1 LRKEGWPFSFTAASL
16 LVVSLAAH
24 VEGQDR
30 TPAVPLPSTPN
41 TAVGE
46 AAKAGGSDDVEAG
59 VQLVEE
65 GEFEKGIVVLDAA
78 VQRLTGPEK
87 HGQRARAYVYLGIAY
102 FGLAQIE
109 AARER
114 FRAALGEVGDLTLSA
129 DEYPPR
135 VVDLF
140 EQARREVNALGARDA
155 PSLPQGTVVRVT
167 SREMGQL
174 RGVVVAMDEKW
185 LTLGS
190 EGSPPSRLPLASIDR
205 MEQLVGRKSNTVR
218 GVLTGVAAGVLI
230 GVLMP
235 VDPSD
240 CSMTSDAFCSRSEAV
255 GAGALTGALF
265 GVVVGALT
273 HSDVWAP
280 VPTDR
285 GRISA
290 LPARRSG
297 FRAALSV
304 RF

>member
-1 LRKEGWPFSFTAASL
+1 MAAWSFSFTAASL
-16 LVVSLAAH
+16 LVVSVAAH
-24 VEGQDR
+24 A
-30 TPAVPLPSTPN
+30 AVD
-41 TAVGE
+41 E
-46 AAKAGGSDDVEAG
+46 AAKAGASDDVESG

-114 FRAALGEVGDLTLSA
+114 FRAAIGEVGDLTLSA

-135 VVDLF
+135 IVDLF

-155 PSLPQGTVVRVT
+155 PTLPQGTPVRVAG
-167 SREMGQL
+167 RETGQL
-174 RGVVVAMDEKW
+174 RGVVLAMDEKW

-190 EGSPPSRLPLASIDR
+190 EGSPPLRVPLASIDR
-205 MEQLVGRKSNTVR
+205 MEHLVGRKRNTVR
-218 GVLTGVAAGVLI
+218 GVVIGVGAGVLF

-235 VDPSD
+235 VDPND
-240 CSMTSDAFCSRSEAV
+240 CSTTDDAFCSRGEAV

-265 GVVVGALT
+265 GALVGALT

-285 GRISA
+285 VRTSA

>member
-1 LRKEGWPFSFTAASL
+1 MATWSFSFTAASL
-16 LVVSLAAH
+16 LVVSVAAH
-24 VEGQDR
+24 APGQDR
-30 TPAVPLPSTPN
+30 PT
-41 TAVGE
+41 G
-46 AAKAGGSDDVEAG
+46 DVESG

-114 FRAALGEVGDLTLSA
+114 FRAALGEVGDLTLST

-140 EQARREVNALGARDA
+140 EQARREVNALGAARDA
-155 PSLPQGTVVRVT
+155 PSLPQGTAVRVT

-205 MEQLVGRKSNTVR
+205 MEQLVGRKTNTVR
-218 GVLTGVAAGVLI
+218 GVVAGAAVGVLL
-230 GVLMP
+230 GFLLP

-240 CSMTSDAFCSRSEAV
+240 CSTTDDPFCSRGEAM
-255 GAGALTGALF
+255 GAGVLTGALV

-285 GRISA
+285 VRTSA
-290 LPARRSG
+290 LPASRSG